1 MAERGDVLELR
12 ARLGFARSNGGELVV
27 VIQATELNSAL
38 PTTLV
43 APLDV
48 LADPYLDNHLLL
60 PIPAAETG
68 TDQDQV
74 AILSHLRVAPT
85 DRFEP
90 GRVGKLSSVT
100 LAALDE
106 KLRLILDL

>member
-1 MAERGDVLELR
+1 MAERGDVLQLR
-12 ARLGFARSNGGELVV
+12 ARLGFGQTSHGERVV
-27 VIQATELNSAL
+27 VIQATALNSAL
-38 PTTLV
+38 PTTIV

-48 LADPYLDNHLLL
+48 LGDPYLDQELLL
-60 PIPAAETG
+60 AVPAREAG
-68 TDQDQV
+68 TAKDQI

-85 DRFEP
+85 DRVEP
-90 GRVGKLSSVT
+90 GRVGKLSNAT

>member
-12 ARLGFARSNGGELVV
+12 ARLGFGKGNQRERVV
-27 VIQATELNSAL
+27 VVQATALNSAL
-38 PTTLV
+38 PTTII

-48 LADPYLDNHLLL
+48 LADPYLDQALLL
-60 PIPAAETG
+60 RVPGAEAGATK
-68 TDQDQV
+68 DQV
-74 AILSHLRVAPT
+74 AILTHLKVAAT

-90 GRVGKLSSVT
+90 GRVGKLSDVT

>member
-12 ARLGFARSNGGELVV
+12 ARLGFGKGNKRERVV
-27 VIQATELNSAL
+27 VVQATALNSAL
-38 PTTLV
+38 PTTII

-48 LADPYLDNHLLL
+48 LADPYLDQALLL
-60 PIPAAETG
+60 RVPGGEAG
-68 TDQDQV
+68 SDKDQV
-74 AILSHLRVAPT
+74 AILTHLKVAAT

-90 GRVGKLSSVT
+90 GRVGKLSNVT